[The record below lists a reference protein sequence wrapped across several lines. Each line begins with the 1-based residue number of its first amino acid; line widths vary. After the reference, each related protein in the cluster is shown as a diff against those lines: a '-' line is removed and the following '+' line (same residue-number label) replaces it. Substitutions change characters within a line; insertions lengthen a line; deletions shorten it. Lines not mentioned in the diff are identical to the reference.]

1 MNLLKQPSNKGN
13 TVGRPDERSSVRAT
27 RSWAILAFLVFLMAG
42 CGGGDSKSSESGDET
57 EAACT
62 KSPLAGA
69 PELPKG
75 WPELAEVTYTQESQ
89 QGPTTVVEGYFAG
102 DVKAAHDDFKRELES
117 AGFTI
122 LFDELEDNDS
132 EVSWKGQGRSG
143 QVALRNECGSSD
155 KVFVHITNRPG

>member
-1 MNLLKQPSNKGN
+1 M
-13 TVGRPDERSSVRAT
+13 RAS
-27 RSWAILAFLVFLMAG
+27 RSWPILTVLVFLAAG
-42 CGGGDSKSSESGDET
+42 CGGSDSKSSESGAET

-62 KSPLAGA
+62 KSALSEA
-69 PELPKG
+69 PDLPKG
-75 WPELAEVTYTQESQ
+75 WPEMGEVTYTQQAQ

-102 DVKAAHDDFKRELES
+102 DVAAAHDDFKRELEA
-117 AGFTI
+117 AGFTV

-155 KVFVHITNRPG
+155 KVFVHITNRPS

>member
-1 MNLLKQPSNKGN
+1 M
-13 TVGRPDERSSVRAT
+13 RAT
-27 RSWAILAFLVFLMAG
+27 PSWTVLTVLVLLVAG
-42 CGGGDSKSSESGDET
+42 CGGGDGKSSESGDEA

-62 KSPLAGA
+62 KSPLSEA
-69 PELPKG
+69 PDLPKS
-75 WPELAEVTYTQESQ
+75 WPQMGEVTFTQQSQ

-102 DVKAAHDDFKRELES
+102 DVEAAHDDFKRELEA

-155 KVFVHITNRPG
+155 KIFVHITNRPG

>member
-1 MNLLKQPSNKGN
+1 M
-13 TVGRPDERSSVRAT
+13 RAA
-27 RSWAILAFLVFLMAG
+27 RSWAILAFLVLLMAG

-62 KSPLAGA
+62 KSPLTGA

-75 WPELAEVTYTQESQ
+75 WPQLQEVTYTQESQ

>member
-1 MNLLKQPSNKGN
+1 M
-13 TVGRPDERSSVRAT
+13 RAT
-27 RSWAILAFLVFLMAG
+27 RSWAILAVLGCLLAG
-42 CGGGDSKSSESGDET
+42 CGGDSKSTEAADGT

-62 KSPLAGA
+62 KSALSGA
-69 PELPKG
+69 PDLPKG
-75 WPELAEVTYTQESQ
+75 WPELAEATYTQESQ

-102 DVKAAHDDFKRELES
+102 DVKAAHDEFKRELES